1 MGIIGWIIMGLIAG
15 LVAQWLMPGKT
26 PGGGGII
33 VTIILGIVGGLV
45 GGYIGVHVLEVGS
58 VDGFNL
64 HSFALAIGGAV
75 LLLFVYGLLK
85 SKGKI

>member
-1 MGIIGWIIMGLIAG
+1 MGIIYWIILGLVAG

-26 PGGGGII
+26 PGGGII

-45 GGYIGVHVLEVGS
+45 GGYIGLHVLGVGS
-58 VDGFNL
+58 VDGYNL

-75 LLLFVYGLLK
+75 LLLFIYGLLK

>member
-1 MGIIGWIIMGLIAG
+1 MSIIGWILLGLIAG
-15 LVAQWLMPGKT
+15 LIAQWLMPGKT

-33 VTIILGIVGGLV
+33 VTIILGIAGGLV
-45 GGYIGVHVLEVGS
+45 GGFIASHLGLGS
-58 VDGFNL
+58 VDHFSL
-64 HSFALAIGGAV
+64 ESVALAIGGAV

>member
-1 MGIIGWIIMGLIAG
+1 MGIIFWIIIGLVAG

-33 VTIILGIVGGLV
+33 VTIILGIIGGLV
-45 GGYIGVHVLEVGS
+45 GGFLGRELLGEG

>member
-1 MGIIGWIIMGLIAG
+1 MGIIYWIVLGLVAG

-33 VTIILGIVGGLV
+33 VTIILGIIGGLV
-45 GGYIGVHVLEVGS
+45 GGFLGS
-58 VDGFNL
+58 HFFGEGVDGFNL
-64 HSFALAIGGAV
+64 HSFVLAIAGAMLV
-75 LLLFVYGLLK
+75 LFLYGLLK

>member
-1 MGIIGWIIMGLIAG
+1 MGIVVWIVLGLIAG
-15 LVAQWLMPGKT
+15 LVARWLMPT
-26 PGGGGII
+26 APGGLV

-45 GGYIGVHVLEVGS
+45 GGFLGVQLGLGN

-64 HSFALAIGGAV
+64 HSLALAIGGAV
-75 LLLFVYGLLK
+75 LLLFLYGLLK